1 MSTQTAS
8 TGLDAFHEK
17 TKTQT
22 GFIGHPWGLAWLSAS
37 EFWER
42 FCYYGVQS
50 LLVLYLIHYLLQPGH
65 VEQVWGF
72 ETFRNFLTDVYRSVY
87 TVFHGAQYAAAHTTP
102 AAMQMALASNTA
114 QLYAAFVY
122 TTPLIG
128 GYLADRVIGRT
139 FTVALGA
146 TIMVVGT
153 FLLAFNQTFL
163 VALVLLLIGTGCFK
177 ANIAAQVGDLYKID
191 DPRRADGFYIYY
203 LGIQLA
209 VIPSPL
215 ICGWLGQ
222 SVDWHFGFLAAGVG
236 MVCALAIY
244 LAGRKNFPPE
254 PRSQIEKQEA
264 RPPLTGRDWMVVGV
278 LVALLVPF
286 AVSITTNQEIFDAY
300 LTWGEKNYQLTFFGV
315 TFPTTTLVSFD
326 AFISTGTMIG
336 VIFFWRW
343 YAKHWREPTEIAK
356 IVVGVMIST
365 LAPLVLVGASSY
377 AAATGAKVTLVWA
390 LAFHLLNDIG
400 FGMTL
405 PMGLSLY
412 SRAAPKGWGGTMIAV
427 YYIQLFMGN
436 LIVGPLGGLYGSMK
450 DTSFWMLHVYLMA
463 GAAVVLLLAKLAFGH
478 LLAPSNDKPA
488 AA

>member
-1 MSTQTAS
+1 MSRENAAT
-8 TGLDAFHEK
+8 LDALKPK
-17 TKTQT
+17 TDTA
-22 GFIGHPWGLAWLSAS
+22 FLGHPWGLAWLSAS

-72 ETFRNFLTDVYRSVY
+72 GAFRAFLTGIYRSVY

-139 FTVALGA
+139 LTVAVGA
-146 TIMVVGT
+146 IVMVAGT

-163 VALVLLLIGTGCFK
+163 VALVLLLVGTGCFK

-222 SVDWHFGFLAAGVG
+222 DVNWHLGFVAAGIG
-236 MVCALAIY
+236 MVFALATY
-244 LAGRKNFPPE
+244 LAGRKTFPPE
-254 PRSQIEKQEA
+254 PKSKAEKKEA
-264 RPPLTGRDWMVVGV
+264 RPPLSRRDWGV
-278 LVALLVPF
+278 VALLIAMLLPL

-300 LTWGEKNYQLTFFGV
+300 LTWGEKSYQLTFFGV

-326 AFISTGTMIG
+326 AFISTATMIG
-336 VIFFWRW
+336 VIVFWRW
-343 YAKHWREPTEIAK
+343 YAKHWREPQEITK
-356 IVVGVMIST
+356 MVLGVVIST
-365 LAPLVLVGASSY
+365 LAPLVLVGASAY
-377 AAATGAKVTLVWA
+377 VAATGEKATLAWA

-436 LIVGPLGGLYGSMK
+436 LIVGPLGGLYGSMP
-450 DTSFWMLHVYLMA
+450 DTSFWLLHAALMA
-463 GAAVVLLLAKLAFGH
+463 GAAFVLIVVRALFGKI
-478 LLAPSNDKPA
+478 LAPEA
-488 AA
+488 ARS

>member
-1 MSTQTAS
+1 VSTPAAS
-8 TGLDAFHEK
+8 PSS
-17 TKTQT
+17 TKPKNT
-22 GFIGHPWGLAWLSAS
+22 FLGHPWGLAWLSAS

-72 ETFRNFLTDVYRSVY
+72 EAFRGFLTAVYRSVY
-87 TVFHGAQYAAAHTTP
+87 TAFHGAQYAAAHTTSS
-102 AAMQMALASNTA
+102 AMQMALASNTA

-139 FTVALGA
+139 FTVALGSA
-146 TIMVVGT
+146 IMVVGT

-222 SVDWHFGFLAAGVG
+222 SVDWHLGFVAAGVG

-244 LAGRKNFPPE
+244 LAGRKTFPPE
-254 PRSQIEKQEA
+254 PRSRAEKREA
-264 RPPLTGRDWMVVGV
+264 RPPLTRRDWGVVAL

-343 YAKHWREPTEIAK
+343 YAKHWREPSEIAK

-365 LAPLVLVGASSY
+365 LAPLVLVGASAY
-377 AAATGAKVTLVWA
+377 VAATGEKATLAWA

-436 LIVGPLGGLYGSMK
+436 LIVGPLGGLYGSMS

-463 GAAVVLLLAKLAFGH
+463 GSAVVLLIAKLLFGRV
-478 LLAPSNDKPA
+478 LAPTNDKPA
-488 AA
+488 TT